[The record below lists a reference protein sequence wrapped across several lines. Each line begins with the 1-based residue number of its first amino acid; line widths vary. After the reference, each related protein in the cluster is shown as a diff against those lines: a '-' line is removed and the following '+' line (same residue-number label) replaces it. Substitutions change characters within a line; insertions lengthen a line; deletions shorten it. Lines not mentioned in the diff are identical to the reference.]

1 MPNHPVPESIPISA
15 LNALEYCPRRF
26 YYQFVQG
33 NTLINEYVL
42 EGTLAHQRV
51 HQATTRTTSEGEI
64 QTTHLYLFS
73 ERLRISGFADVTE
86 GQAGLLIPV
95 EYKHGAQGKHGGWL
109 NDAVQLCAQALCLE
123 ERLESAPEQGRSQGS
138 SLQYTGAAQ
147 SLERESDQPGE
158 PRIPYGYIFYI
169 GSRRRVQVTFT
180 TELRERTLAAIARAF
195 QVATLETPP
204 PPLSGEDVVRC
215 PGCSLL
221 PVCLPDEVTLLQLQK
236 GGWYVNTLSE

>member
-33 NTLINEYVL
+33 DTLVNEYVL
-42 EGTLAHQRV
+42 EGTLAHRRV
-51 HQATTRTTSEGEI
+51 HQEAWHTTNERELQTTR
-64 QTTHLYLFS
+64 LYLYS
-73 ERLRISGFADVTE
+73 ERLRISGCADVVE
-86 GQAGLLIPV
+86 EQRGMLIAV
-95 EYKHGAQGKHGGWL
+95 EYKHGAQGKYGGWF

-147 SLERESDQPGE
+147 SLERESGQPGGLH
-158 PRIPYGYIFYI
+158 IPYGYIFYI

-195 QVATLETPP
+195 QVAMMETPP
-204 PPLSGEDVVRC
+204 PPLSGEDTARC
-215 PGCSLL
+215 PGCSLPPL
-221 PVCLPDEVTLLQLQK
+221 CLPDELTLLHSQK
-236 GGWYVNTLSE
+236 GEWDVNTL

>member
-1 MPNHPVPESIPISA
+1 MPNHPMPDSIPISA

-33 NTLINEYVL
+33 DTLVNEYVL
-42 EGTLAHQRV
+42 KGTLAHQRV
-51 HQATTRTTSEGEI
+51 HQATTRTTDEGEI

-73 ERLRISGFADVTE
+73 ERLHISGFADVTE
-86 GQAGLLIPV
+86 GQGGLLIPV

-123 ERLESAPEQGRSQGS
+123 ERLASAPEQGP
-138 SLQYTGAAQ
+138 SLQYDGGAQ
-147 SLERESDQPGE
+147 GLEKEGGQPGE

-195 QVATLETPP
+195 QAAMMETPP

-221 PVCLPDEVTLLQLQK
+221 PLCLPDEVTLLQSQK
-236 GGWYVNTLSE
+236 GEWYVNTLSE

>member
-1 MPNHPVPESIPISA
+1 MPNHPTPDSIPISA

-33 NTLINEYVL
+33 DTLVNEYVL
-42 EGTLAHQRV
+42 KGTLAHQRV
-51 HQATTRTTSEGEI
+51 HQATTRTTGEGEI

-86 GQAGLLIPV
+86 GHGGLLIPV
-95 EYKHGAQGKHGGWL
+95 EYKHGAQGKHGGWH

-123 ERLESAPEQGRSQGS
+123 ERLASALERRRPQWS
-138 SLQYTGAAQ
+138 SLQHCGAAQ
-147 SLERESDQPGE
+147 GLERESGQPGE

-180 TELRERTLAAIARAF
+180 AELRERTLAAIARAF
-195 QVATLETPP
+195 QVATMEAPP
-204 PPLSGEDVVRC
+204 PPLSGTDTVRC

-221 PVCLPDEVTLLQLQK
+221 LLCLPDEVTLLQSQK
-236 GGWYVNTLSE
+236 GEWYVNTLSE